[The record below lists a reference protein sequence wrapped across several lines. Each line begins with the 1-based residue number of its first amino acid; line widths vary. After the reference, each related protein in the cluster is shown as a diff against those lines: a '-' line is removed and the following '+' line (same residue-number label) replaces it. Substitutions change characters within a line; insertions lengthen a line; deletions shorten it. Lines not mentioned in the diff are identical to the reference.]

1 MASRQVVI
9 LEYDDLTKGA
19 DLGKQL
25 VEAWGPGSL
34 GVVCVRGIPGWEDL
48 YKSVLKLS
56 HPLAHLPQESLK
68 ALEHEASMYNAG
80 WSHGKEKL
88 GDKPDFAK
96 GSFYF
101 NPLSDSPGTEE
112 DQAKFPWAL
121 PKNLWPSEEL
131 PELEKNCKA
140 LGTKMQE
147 VIGFLGEQV
156 DRVMATKVKTYN
168 ANLGKTL
175 RETNK
180 CKGRLLYYFPPK
192 ETAPAVPAAE
202 GQVAEDGW
210 IGWHNDSGFMT
221 GLTPDM
227 FVDDT
232 DGSIMEN
239 PDPEGAGLWIV
250 DRDSSAVRV
259 RVPPDCMAI
268 QVGECT
274 QVVTGGEFVAT
285 PHCVRGVRPQFTA
298 GRKVARVA
306 CPCFVDTHPT
316 FKLRIPEGFSA
327 DEMLAKGVS
336 SKVPPL
342 AERWEPGQSFGDFLG
357 ATFRRYYD
365 WALGKSGP
373 AAKKARTA

>member
-1 MASRQVVI
+1 MVV
-9 LEYDDLTKGA
+9 LEYDQLTNGA

-25 VEAWGPGSL
+25 LEAWGPGSL
-34 GVVCVRGIPGWEDL
+34 GVVAVRGIPGWEDL
-48 YKSVLKLS
+48 YRPVLKLS
-56 HPLAHLPQESLK
+56 HTLAHLPPDSLK
-68 ALEHEASMYNAG
+68 ALEDEASMYNAG

-101 NPLSDSPGTEE
+101 NPLSDTPGTE
-112 DQAKFPWAL
+112 DDMAKFPWAL
-121 PKNLWPSEEL
+121 PKNRWPKEI
-131 PELEKNCKA
+131 PELERKCKD
-140 LGTKMQE
+140 LGKVMQE

-156 DRVMATKVKTYN
+156 DHVMASKVKTYT

-192 ETAPAVPAAE
+192 ETVAPGGNDVS
-202 GQVAEDGW
+202 EDGW

-221 GLTPDM
+221 GLTPDL
-227 FVDDT
+227 FVDDA
-232 DGSIMEN
+232 DGSEIEN

-250 DRDSSAVRV
+250 DRDGAAVRV
-259 RVPPDCMAI
+259 KIPKDCMAI

-285 PHCVRGVRPQFTA
+285 PHCVRGCRPQYCA
-298 GRKVARVA
+298 GRKVARVS

-316 FKLRIPEGFSA
+316 FELRIPDGFSSEA
-327 DEMLAKGVS
+327 MLAKGVS

-357 ATFRRYYD
+357 ATFKRYYD
-365 WALGKSGP
+365 WALGKTGP
-373 AAKKARTA
+373 PEKKARTA